1 MISGR
6 PIAVR
11 SARHCLLIGLG
22 AAALVFGL
30 VEVRPALSASTLQRG
45 DDLARGVAW
54 LVAIAAGA
62 YLAVVAG
69 MCAVALAAGRP
80 RVAARLAR
88 HTPVV
93 RRIVELAVASSWLAL
108 STMPAA
114 SALNRP
120 RSPIVHDVPV
130 VRAPVPVG
138 QAVTH
143 TAPTRSRTR
152 PAAPAP
158 PRIHLVRAGDN
169 LWLIARETLVA
180 AGHRSPT
187 DIEIAHYW
195 RAVITQ
201 NRATLRSRDPSL
213 IYPGEIVTLPPVK

>member
-1 MISGR
+1 MTSGR
-6 PIAVR
+6 PSPVR
-11 SARHCLLIGLG
+11 SAGRCLLLGLG
-22 AAALVFGL
+22 AAAVVCGL
-30 VEVRPALSASTLQRG
+30 VVLRPTVSGTTLQRG
-45 DDLARGVAW
+45 DELAGAVAW
-54 LVAIAAGA
+54 FAAVMAGA
-62 YLAVVAG
+62 YLAVVASA
-69 MCAVALAAGRP
+69 CALALAAGRP
-80 RVAARLAR
+80 RLAARLSR
-88 HTPVV
+88 RTPVV
-93 RRIVELAVASSWLAL
+93 RRIVEVAAASSWLAL

-114 SALNRP
+114 SALNGP

-138 QAVTH
+138 RAVTQVPR
-143 TAPTRSRTR
+143 ARPRTR
-152 PAAPAP
+152 PDAATP

-180 AGHRSPT
+180 AGHRLPT

>member
-1 MISGR
+1 M
-6 PIAVR
+6 R
-11 SARHCLLIGLG
+11 SAGRCLVLGLG
-22 AAALVFGL
+22 AAAVVCGL
-30 VEVRPALSASTLQRG
+30 VVLRPTVSGTTLQRG
-45 DDLARGVAW
+45 DELARAVAW
-54 LVAIAAGA
+54 FVAVAAGA

-69 MCAVALAAGRP
+69 GCALALAAGRP
-80 RVAARLAR
+80 RLAARLSR

-93 RRIVELAVASSWLAL
+93 RRIVEVAVASSWLAL

-114 SALNRP
+114 SALGGP

-138 QAVTH
+138 HTVTH
-143 TAPTRSRTR
+143 VPPARPRTR
-152 PAAPAP
+152 PAAPSP

-180 AGHRSPT
+180 AGHRRPT

-195 RAVITQ
+195 RAVITE